1 MELSS
6 RLADRVYGLV
16 YPRTNLLSKTVA
28 ILFNLTRRLKRS
40 PFRVFIHSDSVID
53 WVARSNRLRPSFRRK
68 TLLWQIVVYDR

>member
-28 ILFNLTRRLKRS
+28 ILFNLIMRSKRS
-40 PFRVFIHSDSVID
+40 PCRVFIHPDLVID
-53 WVARSNRLRPSFRRK
+53 WVARSNGLRPSFRRK
-68 TLLWQIVVYDR
+68 TLLWEIVVYER